1 MRSERQSMTV
11 NAQNRLLPDW
21 FARVRTRQT
30 VLPRF
35 QRYEA
40 WGHANV
46 TQMFNTI
53 LRRLPLGAV
62 LILEIGNEEPFI
74 SRPIVGAPTE
84 GERITEHLLDGQQ
97 RLTALWRGLHNNY
110 EDRTYFI
117 FLSEDEESGMP
128 YYVDS
133 IGRWEKTGDTERR
146 PFWAN
151 NPGELWERRMIP
163 LDLCAPGDAAN
174 DRYKLWAKEAIKD
187 ADEREVA
194 SEVRAKIRETFAT
207 FNLPYL
213 SLPVTT
219 SKDTALDVFIK
230 MNTSAAPLSTYDVV
244 VAQVE
249 ASLGKSLHDLVSA
262 CREVCPEIAAYYEP
276 KDLVLYASALLQN
289 KPPTNSTYLTKGFGD
304 ALLSHWDKLVS
315 GVQRTIVF
323 LEEERVFDAQRLPT
337 DVVLPVL
344 TALWA
349 SVPQGLDGEGRARTI
364 LRRYLWR
371 AFFSN
376 RYQKSTNSRA
386 LADYLELQ
394 ALITKANAAQPAI
407 FDDAQYPLPES
418 DELIAARW
426 PSKKDRL
433 GRAILALALHEG
445 GLDLA
450 DGSTVSRTN
459 LPRRE
464 YHHLFPYA
472 HLGRQGWSD
481 AEIYRAL
488 NCALVTWQ
496 TNRNIS
502 DKDPECYLA
511 ERLEGTLL
519 GEPEVRQR
527 LGSHLIPY
535 EELVAG
541 DYRQFLGQR
550 AHRVREKML
559 ELCQK
564 GIVTSKNHDRNF

>member
-1 MRSERQSMTV
+1 MTI

-21 FARVRTRQT
+21 FSRVRTRQT

-35 QRYEA
+35 QRFEA

-53 LRRLPLGAV
+53 LRRLPLGAL

-74 SRPIVGAPTE
+74 SRPIGGAPTD

-110 EDRTYFI
+110 EDRTYF
-117 FLSEDEESGMP
+117 LYLLEDEESGMP

-133 IGRWEKTGDTERR
+133 VGRWKKSGDPDFR

-151 NPGELWERRMIP
+151 DPRQLWSRRMIP
-163 LDLCAPGDAAN
+163 LDLCAPGDEAN
-174 DRYKLWAKEAIKD
+174 DRYKMWAKEAMSD
-187 ADEREVA
+187 ADERE
-194 SEVRAKIRETFAT
+194 EIGEIRAKVRETFAT
-207 FNLPYL
+207 FNMPYL

-249 ASLGKSLHDLVSA
+249 AALGQSLHELVGA
-262 CREVCPEIAAYYEP
+262 CREACPGIAAYYAPEE
-276 KDLVLYASALLQN
+276 LVLYASALLQD
-289 KPPTNSTYLTKGFGD
+289 KPPTNATYLGKGFGE
-304 ALLSHWDKLVS
+304 ALMAHWDELVR
-315 GVQRTIVF
+315 GVQRTVTF
-323 LEEERVFDAQRLPT
+323 LEEERVFDAKRLPT

-349 SVPQGLDGEGRARTI
+349 GAPEGLDAEGRARTT
-364 LRRYLWR
+364 LRKYLWR

-376 RYQKSTNSRA
+376 RYEKSTNSRA
-386 LADYLELQ
+386 LADYLELR
-394 ALITKANAAQPAI
+394 ALIAKKDAPQPAI
-407 FDDAQYPLPES
+407 FDNSQHPLPQT

-426 PSKKDRL
+426 PTNKDRL
-433 GRAILALALHEG
+433 GRAILALALHQG

-450 DGSTVSRTN
+450 DGGTVSRAN
-459 LPRRE
+459 LPKRE
-464 YHHLFPYA
+464 YHHLFPDA
-472 HLGRQGWSD
+472 HLAKQGVSD
-481 AEIYRAL
+481 TEIYRSL

-502 DKDPECYLA
+502 AKEPERYLA
-511 ERLEGTLL
+511 ERLEGTPL
-519 GEPEVRQR
+519 GEAEVRQR
-527 LGSHLIPY
+527 LSSHIIPY
-535 EELVAG
+535 DEMVAG
-541 DYRQFLGQR
+541 DYGSFLEERAQR
-550 AHRVREKML
+550 VHQKML
-559 ELCQK
+559 QLCET
-564 GIVTSKNHDRNF
+564 GIAG